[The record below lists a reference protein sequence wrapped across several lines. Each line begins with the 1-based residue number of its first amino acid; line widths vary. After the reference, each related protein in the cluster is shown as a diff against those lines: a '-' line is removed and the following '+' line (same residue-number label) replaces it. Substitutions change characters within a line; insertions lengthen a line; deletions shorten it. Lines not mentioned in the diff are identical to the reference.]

1 MSHVPERSA
10 PSAGGPDDELKAEVL
25 HDLEESA
32 GPPGRPWYNLIAAAV
47 TAGLGAYALWG
58 GLGYGLGRL
67 AEPGA
72 GMWPFGLGLFVIVMS
87 IAVALRCRRVDDTER
102 FTRHSVLVLLGVLS
116 MLALWLLLPRIGF
129 EIPCLLLSAFWLRVL
144 GRESWRSTAVY
155 SVLIVAAFYVVFV
168 VLLSVPI
175 PRLL

>member
-1 MSHVPERSA
+1 MSHASEGSIPEAS
-10 PSAGGPDDELKAEVL
+10 GPDDDLKAEVL

-32 GPPGRPWYNLIAAAV
+32 GPPGRPWYNLVAAGV
-47 TAGLGAYALWG
+47 TAALGVYAVWG

-72 GMWPFGLGLFVIVMS
+72 GMWPFGLGVFVVVMS
-87 IAVALRCRRVDDTER
+87 VAVALRCRRVGGTER
-102 FTRHSVLVLLGVLS
+102 FTRHSVLVLLGVVS
-116 MLALWLLLPRIGF
+116 MLVLWLLLPLIGF
-129 EIPCLLLSAFWLRVL
+129 EIPCLLLSAFWLRIL
-144 GRESWRSTAVY
+144 GRESLRSTGVY

-168 VLLSVPI
+168 TLLGVPI